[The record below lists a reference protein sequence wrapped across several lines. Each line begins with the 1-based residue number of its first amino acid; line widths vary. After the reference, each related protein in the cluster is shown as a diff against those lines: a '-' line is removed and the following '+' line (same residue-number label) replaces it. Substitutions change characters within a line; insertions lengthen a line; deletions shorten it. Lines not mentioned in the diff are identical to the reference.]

1 MIIHHVVRNEA
12 INSSTGW
19 VVFNIAGNMDDFQTI
34 NDIVNES
41 VRNSSYYTVAIS
53 STVFIAYTLI
63 VKLVDYFKAR
73 SKNKP
78 LIEMSRAMKE
88 MTENI
93 AKLNAVLDKTF
104 KEAER
109 KELQKC
115 KNVIEL
121 SFRVF
126 ASRVSEECESVIIH
140 NNIEKN
146 RDLIIDNINKVVS
159 TEYFK
164 LYSIL
169 SAYEV
174 NEINVASKLKEDWIK
189 EIADSVIAM
198 VYNGQDAITR
208 ITQINNK
215 LLIYIGTYSTYINAK
230 TFNT

>member
-1 MIIHHVVRNEA
+1 MN
-12 INSSTGW
+12 
-19 VVFNIAGNMDDFQTI
+19 DFQTI

-53 STVFIAYTLI
+53 SCVFILYTLI
-63 VKLVDYFKAR
+63 VNLISYFKTK

-78 LIEMSRAMKE
+78 ILEMSKAMKE

-93 AKLNAVLDKTF
+93 VKLNAVLDKTF

-109 KELQKC
+109 KEIHKC

-121 SFRVF
+121 AFRNF
-126 ASRVSEECESVIIH
+126 ASRISQECEDIITH

-146 RDLIIDNINKVVS
+146 KEFITDNITKLVS
-159 TEYFK
+159 TEYYK

-169 SAYEV
+169 SSYEINEV
-174 NEINVASKLKEDWIK
+174 NVANRLKEEWIK
-189 EIADSVIAM
+189 EVADNMIAIIYDGQEAISRINQLNNRLF
-198 VYNGQDAITR
+198 VYIDE
-208 ITQINNK
+208 
-215 LLIYIGTYSTYINAK
+215 YSTYINNK